1 MIALLRALCLAAV
14 VDTTASGAA
23 ASAESLAVAPPADT
37 TAAAPQVPAAGA
49 ATWAES
55 LAVAPPTDTTAA
67 APQVPEPQ
75 LATPTAP
82 AAVRPAVRATVRA
95 MRAPALMTIDGELAE
110 PVWSDGEAFSEF
122 VQRDP
127 VEGAPPS
134 QRTEVRVVYD
144 DDALYVGARLLDTAP
159 DSIAAR
165 LARRDA
171 SVASDRFA
179 VYLDPHHDRR
189 SGTYFMVNAAGTQY
203 DGTLSNDVEDDK
215 SWDGVWEG
223 RARRDALGWTVEMRV
238 PWSQLRFA
246 ASDHHVWGINFMREI
261 PRRRE
266 KSYAAYRPRK
276 ASGFVSRFPDLV
288 GIEAIAPG
296 RAIELMPYVTTQT
309 EHLEHPDRD
318 PFNDGARLKGNVGG
332 DLRTRLGGL
341 TLNATGNPDFGHVEI
356 DPATVNLTDVEDF
369 FEEKRPF
376 FVEGAGTFA
385 FGRQGAGDYWDSD
398 WDDPLFFYSRRI
410 GRTPQGRVPTSDFED
425 VPVATRILGAG
436 KLIGRLGSSW
446 NFGTLH
452 AVTDK
457 EVARLA
463 NDPGPSWRAE
473 LEPLTYYGVTRA
485 QREIG
490 PRAGLGVLATSALRS
505 FDDPVLRNQL
515 NSASVLAGLDG
526 WLFLDSRET
535 WVLSGWSAMSRVEG
549 NPRRLI
555 ALQRSSAH
563 YFQRPDASHVE
574 VDSAATSL
582 TGYAS
587 RYWINKQKG
596 AVLFNSAVGFVNPG
610 FDVNDLGFMRKTDVV
625 NGHVGSGYKWTRPK
639 RLFRYQTLK
648 GAAFWTLDH
657 GGNATRRG
665 LEASSY
671 TEFKNGHTLSLY
683 GTFDAPALNHRRTR
697 GGPLTR
703 NLRAFSV
710 GLDYLSA
717 TQKRSYYYAS
727 VGGSTSASGSWSIY
741 AYPGAEWKPSSAL
754 SIKITPG
761 WARVHEDAQWLDVK
775 VDATS
780 STNGRRYI
788 FATADQQTVSASVR
802 LNWAFTPRIGLETY
816 VQPFVSSVDYKD
828 HKSLARARSY
838 EFEPW
843 SFPDDRDKTDRSLK
857 GNAVLRWEYRPGS
870 TLFLVWTQRRSESDP
885 IAETPLP
892 VERVGDSR
900 PENIVLVKLSYYLSR

>member
-1 MIALLRALCLAAV
+1 MSALLPALCLAV
-14 VDTTASGAA
+14 VVESTASGPAA
-23 ASAESLAVAPPADT
+23 AAGSLRIAPPADT
-37 TAAAPQVPAAGA
+37 A
-49 ATWAES
+49 AT
-55 LAVAPPTDTTAA
+55 APVTAR
-67 APQVPEPQ
+67 
-75 LATPTAP
+75 PTAQ
-82 AAVRPAVRATVRA
+82 AALRPAGRPTVLAARTSG
-95 MRAPALMTIDGELAE
+95 PITIDGVLAE
-110 PVWSDGEAFSEF
+110 PLWSDGEAFTTL

-134 QRTEVRVVYD
+134 QRTEVRVAYD
-144 DDALYVGARLLDTAP
+144 DDALYVGARLLDSAP
-159 DSIAAR
+159 DSVVAR

-171 SVASDRFA
+171 SIASDRFA
-179 VYLDPHHDRR
+179 LYLDPYHDRR
-189 SGTYFMVNAAGTQY
+189 SGYYFMVNAAGTQY

-223 RARRDALGWTVEMRV
+223 RARMDDQGWTVEMRI
-238 PWSQLRFA
+238 PYSQLRFA
-246 ASDHHVWGINFMREI
+246 RNDPQVWGINFMREI

-266 KSYAAYRPRK
+266 RSYAAYRPRK

-288 GIEAIAPG
+288 GIGAIAPG

-309 EHLEHPDRD
+309 EHLDHPPGD
-318 PFNDGARLKGNVGG
+318 PFNDGSRLRGNTGG

-341 TLNATGNPDFGHVEI
+341 TLNATGNPDFGTVEI

-410 GRTPQGRVPTSDFED
+410 GRAPQGRVPSSDFED
-425 VPVATRILGAG
+425 VPVATRILWAG
-436 KLIGRLGSSW
+436 KLIGRLGPHWSL
-446 NFGTLH
+446 GTLH
-452 AVTDK
+452 AVTDR

-463 NDPGPSWRAE
+463 DPDTTWKVE
-473 LEPLTYYGVTRA
+473 IEPLTYYGVTRA

-490 PRAGLGVLATSALRS
+490 RRAGLGLLSTTAFRTFKEPA
-505 FDDPVLRNQL
+505 LRNQL

-535 WVLSGWSAMSRVEG
+535 WVLSGWSAVSRVEG
-549 NPRRLI
+549 NARRMI

-563 YFQRPDASHVE
+563 YFQRPDASHVD

-596 AVLFNSAVGFVNPG
+596 AVLFNSAVGFLSPS
-610 FDVNDLGFMRKTDVV
+610 FDVNDLGFMRRSDVV

-648 GAAFWTLDH
+648 AAAFTTLDD
-657 GGNATRRG
+657 GGNVTRRG
-665 LEASSY
+665 IEGSSY

-683 GTFDAPALNHRRTR
+683 GTFDAPALNNRRTR

-703 NLRAFSV
+703 NPKAISV
-710 GLDYLSA
+710 GMDYLGNTQQRSYGYLSA
-717 TQKRSYYYAS
+717 GGAS
-727 VGGSTSASGSWSIY
+727 SATGSWSAY
-741 AYPGAEWKPSSAL
+741 AYPGAEWKPSAAV
-754 SIKITPG
+754 SIKLTPG
-761 WARVHEDAQWLDVK
+761 WSRLHEDAQFVTVLTDP
-775 VDATS
+775 AS
-780 STNGRRYI
+780 PTNGHRYV
-788 FATADQQTVSASVR
+788 FATLDQRTASASLR
-802 LNWAFTPRIGLETY
+802 LNWTFTPRIGLETY
-816 VQPFVSSVDYKD
+816 VQPFVSSAAYKGF
-828 HKSLARARSY
+828 KSLARARSY
-838 EFEPW
+838 AFDP
-843 SFPDDRDKTDRSLK
+843 SGYTDDLDFTVRSLK

-870 TLFLVWTQRRSESDP
+870 TLFLVWTQRRSESDSF
-885 IAETPLP
+885 AETSLPLD
-892 VERVGDSR
+892 RVGDAR
-900 PENIVLVKLSYYLSR
+900 PENIVLIKLSYYLSR